1 MDRKKKLRTYQTLF
15 LLFGLGIIFL
25 VYSKI
30 NLPNKQKIISS
41 DLQKKI
47 DSKIQSNKNN
57 SDTNIFYNVEYSGF
71 DLEGNRYRISSKE
84 AINSTVDLNLVEM
97 KGVYAV
103 FIFKDGTKLDISSEK
118 GSYNNSTL
126 DMEFIND
133 VKAIYEGSKLYANK
147 AEFLNSK
154 NSLIISNNVKVVD
167 TRGTM
172 LADKLVFDIK
182 KKSINITSNNNDVV
196 KTKVNKK

>member
-1 MDRKKKLRTYQTLF
+1 MDRKRKLRTYQTLF
-15 LLFGLGIIFL
+15 LLIGLGIILL

-30 NLPNKQKIISS
+30 DLPNKKKIISS

-47 DSKIQSNKNN
+47 DSKIQSNKNS

-71 DLEGNRYRISSKE
+71 DLEGNRYKISSNE
-84 AINSTVDLNLVEM
+84 AINSSVDLNLVEM
-97 KGVYAV
+97 KGVFAV

-126 DMEFIND
+126 DMEFRND
-133 VKAIYEGSKLYANK
+133 VKAVYEDSKLYANK

-172 LADKLVFDIK
+172 NADKLVFDIK
-182 KKSINITSNNNDVV
+182 KKSLNITSDNNDVV

>member
-1 MDRKKKLRTYQTLF
+1 MDRKRKLRTYQTLF
-15 LLFGLGIIFL
+15 LLIGLGIILL

-30 NLPNKQKIISS
+30 DLPNKKKIISS

-47 DSKIQSNKNN
+47 DSKIQSNKNS

-71 DLEGNRYRISSKE
+71 DLEGNRYKISSNE
-84 AINSTVDLNLVEM
+84 AINSSVDLNLVEM
-97 KGVYAV
+97 KGVFAV

-126 DMEFIND
+126 DMEFRND
-133 VKAIYEGSKLYANK
+133 VKAVYEDSKLYANK

-154 NSLIISNNVKVVD
+154 NSLIMSNNVKVVD

-172 LADKLVFDIK
+172 NADKLVFDIK
-182 KKSINITSNNNDVV
+182 KKSLNITSDNNDVV

>member
-1 MDRKKKLRTYQTLF
+1 MDRKRKLRTYQTLF
-15 LLFGLGIIFL
+15 LLIGLGIILL

-30 NLPNKQKIISS
+30 DLPNKKKIISY

-47 DSKIQSNKNN
+47 DSKIQSNKNS

-71 DLEGNRYRISSKE
+71 DLEGNRYKISSNE
-84 AINSTVDLNLVEM
+84 AINSSVDLNLVEM
-97 KGVYAV
+97 KGVFAV

-126 DMEFIND
+126 DMEFRND
-133 VKAIYEGSKLYANK
+133 VKAVYEDSKLYANK

-172 LADKLVFDIK
+172 NADKLVFDIK
-182 KKSINITSNNNDVV
+182 KKSLNITSDNNDVV